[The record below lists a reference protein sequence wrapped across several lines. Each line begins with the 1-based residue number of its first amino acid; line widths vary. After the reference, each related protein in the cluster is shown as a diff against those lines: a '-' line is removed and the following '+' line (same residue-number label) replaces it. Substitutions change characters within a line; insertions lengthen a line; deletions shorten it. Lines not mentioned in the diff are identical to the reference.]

1 MSAAVPTASPGA
13 DLQTPA
19 FTLYD
24 FSLYAIT
31 VFAWSTSWIALKMQ
45 VGVVAPEV
53 SVAWRFMLAAAL
65 MIGWVVVSGGRLR
78 FGLADHLRF
87 AGQGALIFSTNFY
100 LFYLGGQYLASGLL
114 SVVFSLASVFN
125 LLLAAAVFGQRIEP
139 RVALGA
145 TVGFAGIGLIYW
157 PEIAG
162 TELDHDALVGLILCI
177 SGTLFFCSGNMM
189 ATFNRRRGLPLV
201 STNAWGMVYGAAI
214 MTAVAL
220 VNGRSFEVEWT
231 LPYLGGLVWLAVVSS
246 VIAFAS
252 YLTLLG
258 RIGAARA
265 GYATVIFP
273 VFALA
278 ISTVFEGYVWT
289 LPAIA
294 GLGAVMV
301 GNLIVLRRASPVATK
316 S

>member
-1 MSAAVPTASPGA
+1 MSAASPTNTASHA
-13 DLQTPA
+13 AQKAHTFTA
-19 FTLYD
+19 FD
-24 FSLYAIT
+24 FALYAIT

-45 VGVVAPEV
+45 VGTVAPEV
-53 SVAWRFMLAAAL
+53 SVAWRFLLASVV
-65 MIGWVVVSGGRLR
+65 MFGWIAVAGRPWR
-78 FGLADHLRF
+78 FSLSDHARF
-87 AGQGALIFSTNFY
+87 AIQGALIFSTNFY

-125 LLLAAAVFGQRIEP
+125 LLLSAAVFRQRIEA
-139 RVALGA
+139 RVAVGA
-145 TVGFAGIGLIYW
+145 AIGFAGIGLVYW

-162 TELDHDALVGLILCI
+162 TEMDHDALVGLFLCI
-177 SGTLFFCSGNMM
+177 AGTLFFCSGNMM
-189 ATFNRRRGLPLV
+189 STFNQRRGLPVV
-201 STNAWGMVYGAAI
+201 STNAWGMVYGTLI
-214 MTAVAL
+214 MLAL
-220 VNGRSFEVEWT
+220 SLINGRTFEVEWT

-273 VFALA
+273 VFALG

-289 LPAIA
+289 PVAVV
-294 GLGAVMV
+294 GLVAVMI
-301 GNLIVLRRASPVATK
+301 GNLIVLSRGKR
-316 S
+316 